1 MSANTRYTNAM
12 TYQDTIYAAAVC
24 MVAASLLLACA
35 PTVKVQAP
43 DKPIEINMNVK
54 IEHEIR
60 VKVEKDIDN
69 LLSENKD
76 LF

>member
-1 MSANTRYTNAM
+1 MRYR
-12 TYQDTIYAAAVC
+12 DTIYAAAVT

-60 VKVEKDIDN
+60 VKVEKDIDD
-69 LLSENKD
+69 LLTENKD

>member
-1 MSANTRYTNAM
+1 MNKQELMRSV
-12 TYQDTIYAAAVC
+12 IVVAV
-24 MVAASLLLACA
+24 VSVLVSGCA

-60 VKVEKDIDN
+60 VKVEKDIDE
-69 LLSENKD
+69 LLSQKPG

>member
-1 MSANTRYTNAM
+1 MGLSGICLITALWMAG
-12 TYQDTIYAAAVC
+12 C
-24 MVAASLLLACA
+24 S
-35 PTVKVQAP
+35 PTVKMEAP

-60 VKVEKDIDN
+60 VKVEKDIDQM
-69 LLSENKD
+69 LKQNKD

>member
-1 MSANTRYTNAM
+1 M
-12 TYQDTIYAAAVC
+12 TYRDTMFIAAVA
-24 MVAASLLLACA
+24 MIAAGLLFACA

-69 LLSENKD
+69 LLSEKKG

>member
-1 MSANTRYTNAM
+1 M
-12 TYQDTIYAAAVC
+12 TYRDTIRFAGFF
-24 MVAASLLLACA
+24 MISTGLLFACA

-54 IEHEIR
+54 IEHEIK

-69 LLSENKD
+69 LLSENKG

>member
-1 MSANTRYTNAM
+1 MKKIHYTVPVL
-12 TYQDTIYAAAVC
+12 VC
-24 MVAASLLLACA
+24 WTGLWLSGCA

-43 DKPIEINMNVK
+43 EKPIEINMNVK

-60 VKVEKDIDN
+60 VKVEKDIDE
-69 LLSENKD
+69 LLTEKPG

>member
-1 MSANTRYTNAM
+1 M
-12 TYQDTIYAAAVC
+12 TYRDTIYITTVT
-24 MVAASLLLACA
+24 MVAAGLLLACA

-69 LLSENKD
+69 LLSENKG